1 MEYSERIASGII
13 VEEKWQLFTYCNAG
27 RFEYEPEA

>member
-1 MEYSERIASGII
+1 VKELPAALFI
-13 VEEKWQLFTYCNAG
+13 EEKWQLFIYCNAG